1 MKSNLRIAL
10 LCAAGLA
17 LSCLPALAADAV
29 TPRLTVT
36 GSGESTAAPDLA
48 LLSLSVVREAPS
60 AGEALSAD
68 NKAMAKV
75 LDAMK
80 QAGIADRDLQTSGLS
95 IEPRRVF
102 PDDKDPG
109 KAPQIVGYTVT
120 NTLSIR
126 VKDIAAVGKLLD
138 TAVALGVNSGGDIEF
153 TNQHPEVL
161 LDQARRNA
169 VKDALRKAQIMTE
182 AAGVE
187 LGRILDMSE
196 ADAPAR
202 PIPLMREKF
211 AAAAAVPVA
220 AGENS
225 YRVEVTVT
233 FEIGK

>member
-10 LCAAGLA
+10 CAAALA

-36 GSGESTAAPDLA
+36 GSGESAAAPDMA

-68 NKAMAKV
+68 NEAMAKV

-126 VKDIAAVGKLLD
+126 VRDISAVGKLLD
-138 TAVALGVNSGGDIEF
+138 QAVALGVNSGGDIEF
-153 TNQHPEVL
+153 TNQHPEAL

-169 VKDALRKAQIMTE
+169 VRDALRKAQIMTD
-182 AAGVE
+182 AAGIE

-196 ADAPAR
+196 ADAPGR
-202 PIPLMREKF
+202 PMPLMREKF
-211 AAAAAVPVA
+211 AAAAAVPVQ

-233 FEIGK
+233 FAIGK